1 MKLYVQ
7 LKSKEALLQIKNTQP
22 EHYREVIE
30 ILSKYYNLHAITLYD
45 ATTIFWVYYPLDV
58 FCLTRFYDLFE
69 LD

>member
-7 LKSKEALLQIKNTQP
+7 LKSKD
-22 EHYREVIE
+22 
-30 ILSKYYNLHAITLYD
+30 LHAITLYD